1 MPATPT
7 RLVLDARAEYI
18 ADGDTVLV
26 VVFLNDP
33 DQELGFPNYAKEGRI
48 SLLYNN
54 SEIRYIEFDKR
65 FGNGANAEGDF
76 IFQFSRPPVT
86 TNMAIKVTI
95 ETFPISSAPSA
106 NVLQARIP
114 VTRADVPYIPLESQL
129 DAGINGELRS
139 GLRVEEEV

>member
-26 VVFLNDP
+26 VVYLNDP
-33 DQELGFPNYAKEGRI
+33 DLELGFPNYAKEGRV
-48 SLLYNN
+48 SLLYNS
-54 SEIRYIEFDKR
+54 SEIRYIHFDKR
-65 FGNGANAEGDF
+65 FGNGSNAEGDF

-86 TNMAIKVTI
+86 TNMAVTVTV
-95 ETFPISSAPSA
+95 ETLPISSAPSA
-106 NVLQARIP
+106 NILRARVP
-114 VTRADVPYIPLESQL
+114 VTRADVPYIPLEAQL
-129 DAGINGELRS
+129 DAGINGEIRS